1 MNDFVLPGVAGG
13 QGPAAQFTAIALATF
28 VSEDLTCLAVGLLA
42 ASGDLSLTLGLLG
55 CFVGIVVGDLGL
67 WLLGRIGGRRLLRWP
82 WLARRLPADRL
93 ERAADWLD
101 RRGGLAVLAA
111 RFLPGTR
118 LPLYVGAGLLGRR
131 PGRFALWV
139 VLAALAWVP
148 LLVLAVA
155 LSGGAL
161 AAPLRSLLGP
171 GWPALLAAGGALFL
185 AIRLAPRLLSRAG
198 RVSLA
203 RLAHHEFW
211 PTWLLYAP
219 LLPWLA
225 WLGLRHRG
233 WLVWTAANPG
243 LPAGGGIVGE
253 SKFAILE
260 ELPRERIIP
269 SALVDAGEMLDRLR
283 ALDEAVAAGA
293 WAYPLILKPD
303 AGQRGA
309 GVKRVADRVE
319 AEKYLQKV
327 TGPVLAQPYHP
338 GPFEAG
344 VFYYRLPG
352 EEKGHVLAITD
363 KVFPVVV
370 GDGRST
376 LAELVWAHPRYR
388 LQAETFL
395 ARHEAVAGRVLE
407 RGERLALG
415 LAGNHCQ
422 GALFRDGEH
431 LRTPELERA
440 VDEMARAVPG
450 FFVGRFDVRY
460 SDLDA
465 FRAGRDL
472 AVVEL
477 NGVTGEP
484 TNLYYPSWSP
494 WSAYRLLFR
503 QWSLLF
509 RIGAA
514 NRAAGARPLTLGQV
528 LGLVRDF
535 RRGPAVEALSD

>member
-1 MNDFVLPGVAGG
+1 MNDFALPGLAAG
-13 QGPAAQFTAIALATF
+13 QGPAAQLAAIALATF

-42 ASGDLSLTLGLLG
+42 ASGELSLALGLIG
-55 CFVGIVVGDLGL
+55 CFVGIVLGDLGL
-67 WLLGRIGGRRLLRWP
+67 WLLGRVGGRRLLRWP
-82 WLARRLPADRL
+82 WLARLLPAQRL
-93 ERAADWLD
+93 DQAAGWLD

-118 LPLYVGAGLLGRR
+118 VPLYVAAGLIGRR

-161 AAPLRSLLGP
+161 AAPLRALLGP
-171 GWPALLAAGGALFL
+171 GWPGLLGAAAALFL
-185 AIRLAPRLLSRAG
+185 LIRLAPRLLRRAG
-198 RVSLA
+198 RARLA

-211 PTWLLYAP
+211 PTWALYAP
-219 LLPWLA
+219 LLPYLA

-233 WLVWTAANPG
+233 LLVWTAANPG

-253 SKFAILE
+253 SKFAILQK
-260 ELPRERIIP
+260 LPREGAVP
-269 SALVDAGEMLDRLR
+269 SALLPAGELVGRLR
-283 ALDEAVAAGA
+283 ALDGAVVAGG

-309 GVKRVADRVE
+309 GVRRVADRID

-327 TGPVLAQPYHP
+327 AGPVLAQPYHP

-352 EEKGHVLAITD
+352 EDKGHVLSITD
-363 KVFPVVV
+363 KVFPVVA
-370 GDGRST
+370 GDGGST

-395 ARHEAVAGRVLE
+395 ARHAAQEGRVLAP
-407 RGERLALG
+407 GERLALA

-422 GALFRDGEH
+422 GTLFRDGEH

-440 VDEMARAVPG
+440 VDELARAVPG
-450 FFVGRFDVRY
+450 FFIGRFDIRY
-460 SDLDA
+460 SDPDA

-484 TNLYYPSWSP
+484 TNLYDPSWSL
-494 WSAYRLLFR
+494 WSAYRLLSR
-503 QWSLLF
+503 QWALLY

-514 NRAAGARPLTLGQV
+514 NRAAGARPLTARAV

-535 RRGPAVEALSD
+535 LLRPPVEALSD